1 MSAAHGETVMLPSG
15 GVRVEGALELV
26 PVSGGVRPVRLP
38 VRQWAHFPPA
48 AEILRAVVSNA
59 SGVRLRVDTSATHLT
74 LRVRCTRIQIG
85 DFLRPLN
92 RFAAE
97 VEGVTVA
104 TAESPVD
111 QTLQVSFAGDEATTV
126 EHSDSS
132 LVELAPLP
140 AGRKTVTV
148 FLPQGMNVD
157 LLDIVGDAP
166 VLPAEPT
173 GRPLWIHHGSSIS
186 HCAEA
191 ELPTSVWPVVS
202 SSIADLDLV
211 NLGFGGQCMLDPFV
225 ADAIAATPADV
236 ISIKV
241 GVNIVGARS
250 MDQRTFVPA
259 LHGFLDRI
267 REGHPHTPIVLCS
280 SILWPG
286 SDDTPGPSDVEFL
299 DDGGI
304 RCFTAGDPADIGKG
318 ALTLAESRRQVAH
331 VVDVRRAAGE
341 DVVYL
346 DGLDLYGPA
355 DVPSYPLPD
364 SLHPDAELYEEMGRR
379 FAQAVFGE
387 HGLVPRAGLSK
398 RLSAGITVLAD
409 AARDSAAED
418 GVAAIRA

>member
-59 SGVRLRVDTSATHLT
+59 SGVRLRVDTGATHLT

-111 QTLQVSFAGDEATTV
+111 QTLQVSFACDEATTV

-202 SSIADLDLV
+202 SSIAELDLV

-286 SDDTPGPSDVEFL
+286 SDDIPGPSDVEFL
-299 DDGGI
+299 GDGGI

-331 VVDVRRAAGE
+331 VVEVRRAAGE
-341 DVVYL
+341 DIVYL
-346 DGLDLYGPA
+346 DGLELYGPA
-355 DVPSYPLPD
+355 DVTAYPLPD
-364 SLHPDAELYEEMGRR
+364 SLHPDAELYEEVGRR

-387 HGLVPRAGLSK
+387 HGLVPRAVLLKG
-398 RLSAGITVLAD
+398 RSAGLAALQNHTPD
-409 AARDSAAED
+409 E
-418 GVAAIRA
+418 VAIASH